1 MLKSFTGWSVLVA
14 LTAALVTMPAA
25 TASAQQGNKN
35 ANRLIVPVTGV
46 AAGVGAVAGNY
57 AISSFEV
64 RDGQLVA
71 IGTVTATVKDAT
83 GTVVRTFVSDAVVP
97 VTGGGSRVAKA
108 AANVGAPVGGSCDGG
123 DVAADTGVAQL
134 GSCDILSLV
143 LGPLHL
149 DLLGLVIDL
158 NQVVLDI
165 TAQTGAGNLLGNL
178 LCAITGLLD
187 AGSLGTQLVNLLNQL
202 IGVLGAL

>member
-25 TASAQQGNKN
+25 TASAQNKN
-35 ANRLIVPVTGV
+35 ANRLIVPVTGI

-57 AISSFEV
+57 AISRFEV
-64 RDGQLVA
+64 QDGKLVA
-71 IGTVTATVKDAT
+71 VGTVTATVTDAA
-83 GTVVRTFVSDAVVP
+83 GKVVRTFVSDATVP
-97 VTGGGSRVAKA
+97 VTNGGSRVAQRA
-108 AANVGAPVGGSCDGG
+108 AGAGAHVESCDGAS
-123 DVAADTGVAQL
+123 DAAAGIGAAQL

-187 AGSLGTQLVNLLNQL
+187 AGSLGQQLVNLLNQL
-202 IGVLGAL
+202 ISVIGAL